1 MKHPILLLPGTLCD
15 SRLWG
20 SQLETL
26 STLAKPQVVDV
37 GFADSMEE
45 LASNILKNAPSSF
58 ALAGFSFGG
67 ILAFEIWRQA
77 SQRITHLALID
88 TNARSDALSN
98 RPMRA
103 EQLQSATSMG
113 VGPFVRNQLLP
124 NYLYGGR
131 DNSSVEET
139 IVAMAETAG
148 ISVFERQIQAVQ
160 NRIDSREDLT
170 SINVPTLIAA
180 GAQDKLCPPEFQ
192 WEMADKIRDAR
203 CEILPQCG
211 HFSPLET
218 PKVIND
224 LLSLLIKS

>member
-88 TNARSDALSN
+88 TNARPDALSN

-103 EQLQSATSMG
+103 EQLQNATSMG
-113 VGPFVRNQLLP
+113 VGAFVRHQLLP
-124 NYLYGGR
+124 NYLYRGC
-131 DNSSVEET
+131 DNSSTEET

-160 NRIDSREDLT
+160 NRVDSREDLS

-180 GAQDKLCPPEFQ
+180 GAQDTLCPPELQ
-192 WEMADKIRDAR
+192 WEMADKIPDAK

-211 HFSPLET
+211 HFSPLEN
-218 PKVIND
+218 PKGINE
-224 LLSLLIKS
+224 LLTILIKS